1 MFSKDFYPTPEQLA
15 SDMLS
20 GIDFDWISSVLEPS
34 AGKGDLA
41 DAVRQRLRSTC
52 AGCWNKTDWDIDT
65 IELNPELRHILTGKG
80 YRVVHDDFLTY
91 DTAKHYDLIVMNPPF
106 FGGDKHLLKAIKMQ
120 RRGGRIVCLLNAET
134 VKNPCTNTRRKLA
147 AKLEEYS
154 ASVEFLEKAFA
165 QAERRTD
172 VEIALVKIN
181 IPQAEQESDILANL
195 RREAERPEQANKDT
209 QTLIDSDFIRAIIQ
223 RYQVEVRAGL
233 KLIGEWRAMRPLIM
247 SSLKSDAY
255 DEPIISM
262 EIQKGDDKSTMEN
275 AYIKKVRTKYWEA
288 LLTASE
294 FMGLFTSNLR
304 EEYLSRVNELADY
317 EFSPY
322 NIYTIRIELN
332 EKLTKGVEDTILA
345 LFDELSA
352 QHAWYPEQKK
362 NIHYFDGWAT
372 NKAWKINKKVIIPLS
387 AYDQWRTDCWYRLSD
402 YRVVRKLSDI
412 EKALNYLDG
421 GLTESVDLCQ
431 ILEAAQRTG
440 QTKEIQLKYFT
451 VTFYKK
457 GTCHIRFTNEDLLQK
472 FNLYGCQ
479 RKGWLPP
486 AYGKRAYQEMS
497 PKEQA
502 AVDTY
507 EGREAYEHMMQNKAY
522 FITSAASILM
532 LAGGK
537 EEVS

>member
-1 MFSKDFYPTPEQLA
+1 MFSKDFYPTPERVA
-15 SDMLS
+15 ADMLA
-20 GIDFDWISSVLEPS
+20 GLDFYCISSILEPS

-41 DAVRQRLRSTC
+41 DAAKQRMRAIRSDR
-52 AGCWNKTDWDIDT
+52 WNKVNWDIDT

-387 AYDQWRTDCWYRLSD
+387 AYDQWRTDCWYRLND
-402 YRVVRKLSDI
+402 YKVVQKLSDI

-431 ILEAAQRTG
+431 ILEAAQRAG

-486 AYGKRAYQEMS
+486 AYGKRAYQEMNQR
-497 PKEQA
+497 EQA
-502 AVDTY
+502 AVDAY
-507 EGREAYEHMMQNKAY
+507 EGRESYEHMMQNREY
-522 FITSAASILM
+522 FITSAASMLM

>member
-1 MFSKDFYPTPEQLA
+1 
-15 SDMLS
+15 MLS
-20 GIDFDWISSVLEPS
+20 GIDFNFIKSVLEPS

-41 DAVRQRLRSTC
+41 DTVRQRLRSTR

-91 DTAKHYDLIVMNPPF
+91 DTAKHYDLIIMNPPF
-106 FGGDKHLLKAIKMQ
+106 ADGDRHLMKALEMQ
-120 RRGGRIVCLLNAET
+120 KRGGWVVCLLNAET

-147 AKLEEYS
+147 AKLKEYD
-154 ASVEFLEKAFA
+154 ASIEFLEKAFI
-165 QAERRTD
+165 QAERKTD
-172 VEIALVKIN
+172 VEVALVKIN
-181 IPQAEQESDILANL
+181 IPQAERESDILSSL
-195 RREAERPEQANKDT
+195 RREAERPEQAQETD
-209 QTLIDSDFIRAIIQ
+209 QALIDSDFIRAIIQ
-223 RYQVEVRAGL
+223 RYQVEIRAGL
-233 KLIGEWRAMRPLIM
+233 KLIGEWRAMEPLMM
-247 SSLKSDAY
+247 SSLKPDVY
-255 DEPIISM
+255 DKPLISM
-262 EIQKGDDKSTMEN
+262 KIHNGDDKSTMEN

-288 LLTASE
+288 LLTAPE

-317 EFSPY
+317 EFSPF

-372 NKAWKINKKVIIPLS
+372 NKAWKINRKVIIPLS
-387 AYDQWRTDCWYRLSD
+387 AFEKWITDCRYKPND
-402 YRVVRKLSDI
+402 YRILRKLSDI

-421 GLTESVDLCQ
+421 GLTESADLRQ
-431 ILEAAQRTG
+431 VLDTAQAAG

-457 GTCHIRFTNEDLLQK
+457 GTCHIRFTNDDLLQK

-497 PKEQA
+497 PKEQS
-502 AVDTY
+502 AVDAY
-507 EGREAYEHMMQNKAY
+507 EGQESYERVMQNREY
-522 FITSAASILM
+522 FIASAASMLM

-537 EEVS
+537 ETVS

>member
-1 MFSKDFYPTPEQLA
+1 M
-15 SDMLS
+15 
-20 GIDFDWISSVLEPS
+20 
-34 AGKGDLA
+34 
-41 DAVRQRLRSTC
+41 
-52 AGCWNKTDWDIDT
+52 
-65 IELNPELRHILTGKG
+65 
-80 YRVVHDDFLTY
+80 VHDDFLTY

-106 FGGDKHLLKAIKMQ
+106 FGGDKHLLKAIEMQ
-120 RRGGRIVCLLNAET
+120 KRGGRVVCLLNAET
-134 VKNPCTNTRRKLA
+134 VKNPCTNARRKLA
-147 AKLEEYS
+147 VKLEEYG
-154 ASVEFLEKAFA
+154 ASVKFVEKAFA

-181 IPQAEQESDILANL
+181 IPQAEHESDILSNL
-195 RREAERPEQANKDT
+195 RREAERPEQTRKAD
-209 QTLIDSDFIRAIIQ
+209 QALIDSDFIRAIIQ
-223 RYQVEVRAGL
+223 RYQVEIRAGL
-233 KLIGEWRAMRPLIM
+233 KLIEEWRAMEPLMM
-247 SSLKSDAY
+247 SSLKPDVY
-255 DEPIISM
+255 DKPLISM
-262 EIQKGDDKSTMEN
+262 EIHNGDDKSTMEN
-275 AYIKKVRTKYWEA
+275 AYIKKVRTKYWES
-288 LLTASE
+288 LLTAPE

-317 EFSPY
+317 EFSPF
-322 NIYTIRIELN
+322 NICTIRIELN
-332 EKLTKGVEDTILA
+332 EKLTKGVEDTLLA

-387 AYDQWRTDCWYRLSD
+387 AYNQWRTDCWYQPSN
-402 YRVVRKLSDI
+402 YRVIQKLSDI

-421 GLTESVDLCQ
+421 GLTESADLCQ
-431 ILEAAQRTG
+431 ILDKAQAAG

-502 AVDTY
+502 AVDAY
-507 EGREAYEHMMQNKAY
+507 EGRESYERMMQNREY
-522 FITSAASILM
+522 FIASAASMLM
-532 LAGGK
+532 LAGRK

>member
-195 RREAERPEQANKDT
+195 CREAERPEQANKDT

-288 LLTASE
+288 LLTAPE

-304 EEYLSRVNELADY
+304 EEYLSRINELADY
-317 EFSPY
+317 EFSPF

-387 AYDQWRTDCWYRLSD
+387 AYNQWRTDCWYRLSD

-431 ILEAAQRTG
+431 ILEAAQRAG

-457 GTCHIRFTNEDLLQK
+457 GTCHIRFTNDDLLQK

-497 PKEQA
+497 PREQA
-502 AVDTY
+502 AVDAY
-507 EGREAYEHMMQNKAY
+507 EGREAYEHMMQNQAY
-522 FITSAASILM
+522 FITSAASMLM
-532 LAGGK
+532 LTSGK
-537 EEVS
+537 EEAS

>member
-120 RRGGRIVCLLNAET
+120 RRGGQIVCLLNAET
-134 VKNPCTNTRRKLA
+134 VKNPCTNARRKLA
-147 AKLEEYS
+147 KKLEEYS

-181 IPQAEQESDILANL
+181 IPQAEQESDILTNL
-195 RREAERPEQANKDT
+195 RREAERPEQAQETD
-209 QTLIDSDFIRAIIQ
+209 QALIDSDFIRAIIQ
-223 RYQVEVRAGL
+223 RYQIEVRAGL
-233 KLIGEWRAMRPLIM
+233 KLIEEWRAMKPLIM
-247 SSLKSDAY
+247 SSLKPDVY
-255 DEPIISM
+255 DNPIINM
-262 EIQKGDDKSTMEN
+262 EIQKGDRSATMEN
-275 AYIKKVRTKYWEA
+275 AYIKKVRTKYWET
-288 LLTASE
+288 LLTAPE

-317 EFSPY
+317 EFSPF

-332 EKLTKGVEDTILA
+332 EKLTKGVEDTLLA

-387 AYDQWRTDCWYRLSD
+387 AYDQWRTDCWYRLND
-402 YRVVRKLSDI
+402 YKVVQKLSDI

-431 ILEAAQRTG
+431 ILEAAQRAG

-502 AVDTY
+502 AVDAY

-522 FITSAASILM
+522 FITGAASMMM

>member
-1 MFSKDFYPTPEQLA
+1 LFSKDFYPTPEQLA

-195 RREAERPEQANKDT
+195 CREAERPEQANKDT

-288 LLTASE
+288 LLTAPE

-421 GLTESVDLCQ
+421 GLTESADLSQ
-431 ILEAAQRTG
+431 ILAAAEKAG
-440 QTKEIQLKYFT
+440 QTREIQCKYFT

-457 GTCHIRFTNEDLLQK
+457 GTCHIRFTNDDLLQK

>member
-195 RREAERPEQANKDT
+195 CREAERPEQANKDT

-288 LLTASE
+288 LLTAPE

-421 GLTESVDLCQ
+421 GLTESADLSQ
-431 ILEAAQRTG
+431 ILAAAEKAG
-440 QTKEIQLKYFT
+440 QTREIQCKYFT

-457 GTCHIRFTNEDLLQK
+457 GTCHIRFTNDDLLQK

>member
-1 MFSKDFYPTPEQLA
+1 MFSKDFYPTPERVA
-15 SDMLS
+15 ADMLA
-20 GIDFDWISSVLEPS
+20 GLDFYCISSILEPS

-41 DAVRQRLRSTC
+41 DAAKQRMRAIRSDR
-52 AGCWNKTDWDIDT
+52 WNKVNWDIDT
-65 IELNPELRHILTGKG
+65 IELNPELRHILAGKG

-106 FGGDKHLLKAIKMQ
+106 FGGDKHLLKAIEMQ
-120 RRGGRIVCLLNAET
+120 KRGGQIVCLLNAET
-134 VKNPCTNTRRKLA
+134 VKNPCTNARRKLA
-147 AKLEEYS
+147 KKLEEYS
-154 ASVEFLEKAFA
+154 ASIEFLEKAFA
-165 QAERRTD
+165 QAERKTD

-195 RREAERPEQANKDT
+195 RREAERPEQT
-209 QTLIDSDFIRAIIQ
+209 QKTDQALVDSM
-223 RYQVEVRAGL
+223 
-233 KLIGEWRAMRPLIM
+233 KPLIM
-247 SSLKSDAY
+247 DSLKPDASDN
-255 DEPIISM
+255 PIISM
-262 EIQKGDDKSTMEN
+262 EIPKGDGSANMEN
-275 AYIKKVRTKYWEA
+275 AYIKRVRTKYWEA
-288 LLTASE
+288 LFTAPE

-304 EEYLSRVNELADY
+304 DEYLSRINELADY
-317 EFSPY
+317 EFSPF

-352 QHAWYPEQKK
+352 RHAWYPEQKK

-387 AYDQWRTDCWYRLSD
+387 AYQWSTSYSYWPDSYEIWC
-402 YRVVRKLSDI
+402 KLSDI

-421 GLTESVDLCQ
+421 GLTENVDLRQ
-431 ILEAAQRTG
+431 ALETAKRVG

-457 GTCHIRFTNEDLLQK
+457 GTCHIRFTNDDLLQK

-497 PKEQA
+497 PREQA
-502 AVDTY
+502 AVDAY
-507 EGREAYEHMMQNKAY
+507 EGREAYEHMMQNQAY
-522 FITSAASILM
+522 FITSAASMLM
-532 LAGGK
+532 LTSGK
-537 EEVS
+537 EEAS

>member
-91 DTAKHYDLIVMNPPF
+91 DTAKHYDLMNPPF

-195 RREAERPEQANKDT
+195 CREAERPEQANKDT

-288 LLTASE
+288 LLTAPE

-421 GLTESVDLCQ
+421 GLTESADLSQ
-431 ILEAAQRTG
+431 ILAAAEKAG
-440 QTKEIQLKYFT
+440 QTREIQCKYFT

-457 GTCHIRFTNEDLLQK
+457 GPCHIRFTNDDLLQK